1 MQQSLFS
8 SIFWPECKY
17 LCSSFCGAERSA
29 TLCHTYSILLRHDGT
44 YYSYSRPS
52 GAVLGKFSLNLK
64 DSTANSPVAKS
75 LEKVVKSVLP
85 KVHAIPMTLANL
97 NTNYFYPRGEEQLCS
112 GMLQVT
118 RGTLLLLDET
128 AMEEGTLVD
137 QGNVFLY
144 LLVATFQVAI
154 LLYQKRTCPPFFFYF
169 GAAH

>member
-1 MQQSLFS
+1 MSA
-8 SIFWPECKY
+8 WGP
-17 LCSSFCGAERSA
+17 ERSV
-29 TLCHTYSILLRHDGT
+29 TVYHTYSILLHYDGT

-64 DSTANSPVAKS
+64 DTTANSPVAKS

-97 NTNYFYPRGEEQLCS
+97 NKNYFYPRGEEQLCS

-137 QGNVFLY
+137 QGNALLY
-144 LLVATFQVAI
+144 TLVA
-154 LLYQKRTCPPFFFYF
+154 PFK
-169 GAAH
+169 